1 MRLLDQTVLNYA
13 FLCTM
18 RLVKMPSLAQKH
30 LFLVLK
36 SIENE
41 GYSSVL
47 ATHFKR
53 KHLSFYN
60 KKLLT
65 TDRCLSG
72 LITFRF
78 ICSGV
83 ELPEEELSD
92 SGVALSAIQL
102 GGFNIELLQK
112 G

>member
-1 MRLLDQTVLNYA
+1 MRGIP
-13 FLCTM
+13 LC
-18 RLVKMPSLAQKH
+18 SLRTLSFEREH
-30 LFLVLK
+30 
-36 SIENE
+36 I
-41 GYSSVL
+41 
-47 ATHFKR
+47 
-53 KHLSFYN
+53 SFYN

-72 LITFRF
+72 LITFLF